1 MNFFSLLISSA
12 GLYSRRKETFILAA
26 LAVILSAALTQATTD
41 VLGLSFSLSA
51 LTAGAVIEA
60 IRLLAR
66 SRQNHLDR
74 LWPRVFDSFQNA
86 TQSGLSL
93 QEQLEYLGTM
103 GPIRLRVH
111 FARLHRDLGRGNDI
125 TESLEAFREAIGS
138 RQGDALSLLI
148 EVTTEL
154 GTAGVA
160 ESWRKAAANLRS
172 EQAMFG
178 EVIAKQ
184 GWVLG
189 SAKVALVAPW
199 LVAFLLVRLEQNRAA
214 FETGL
219 GAVVLLTG
227 LLLSLLAYVAVNKL
241 GSLTLPGRI
250 FNATF

>member
-1 MNFFSLLISSA
+1 VNFFSLLISSA
-12 GLYSRRKETFILAA
+12 GLYSRRKETFVLAA

-41 VLGLSFSLSA
+41 VLGLSLSLSA

-60 IRLLAR
+60 IRLRAR

-103 GPIRLRVH
+103 GPIRLRLH

-219 GAVVLLTG
+219 GALVLLTG

>member
-12 GLYSRRKETFILAA
+12 GLYSKRKETYVLAA
-26 LAVILSAALTQATTD
+26 TAIILSGVLVQAATG
-41 VLGLSFSLSA
+41 VMGLSLSLSA
-51 LTAGAVIEA
+51 LTAGAVIEV
-60 IRLLAR
+60 IRLRAR

-93 QEQLEYLGTM
+93 LEQLEYLATV
-103 GPIRLRVH
+103 GPARLRKH
-111 FARLHRDLGRGNDI
+111 FARLHGDLDRGNDI
-125 TESLEAFREAIGS
+125 AESLEVFREGIGS
-138 RQGDALSLLI
+138 RQADSLSLLI

-160 ESWRKAAANLRS
+160 ESWRKAAANLRA

-189 SAKVALVAPW
+189 SAKVALAAPW

-214 FETGL
+214 FETAL
-219 GAVVLLTG
+219 GAMVLITG
-227 LLLSLLAYVAVNKL
+227 LLLSALAYVAVNKL
-241 GSLTLPGRI
+241 GSVTLPGRI
-250 FNATF
+250 FNATC